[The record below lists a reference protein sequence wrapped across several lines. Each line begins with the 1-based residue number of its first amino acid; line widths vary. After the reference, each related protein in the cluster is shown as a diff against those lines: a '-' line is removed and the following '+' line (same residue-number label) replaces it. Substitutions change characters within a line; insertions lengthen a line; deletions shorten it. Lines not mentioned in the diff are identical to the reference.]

1 MHIHTPHLKIS
12 YNQCS
17 KLSSSFK
24 IVYSKPS
31 YILTSIGIF
40 FLLFIPLISISE
52 FLYFE
57 PFLVF
62 SIYQDTL
69 LSFTLIV
76 ILSSLSAVAVTLNI
90 YRVNLIKQTRKLG
103 TSILGTIFGASAGAC
118 SCGPIAFSLITTF
131 GTAGSIATS
140 FVTTYEIPIRL
151 ISIGILITVVF
162 VTIKSLSRECKV
174 NL

>member
-1 MHIHTPHLKIS
+1 MSNP
-12 YNQCS
+12 
-17 KLSSSFK
+17 FR
-24 IVYSKPS
+24 IVYSNPL

-62 SIYQDTL
+62 SIYLETIP
-69 LSFTLIV
+69 SFVLIV
-76 ILSSLSAVAVTLNI
+76 ILSCLSAVAVSLNI
-90 YRVNLIKQTRKLG
+90 YRVKLIKETKKLG

-140 FVTTYEIPIRL
+140 FVTVYEIPIRL
-151 ISIGILITVVF
+151 ISIGILTAVVYVTV
-162 VTIKSLSRECKV
+162 KSLSRECKI